1 MQDKATVLIIDQGA
15 AFGGSLV
22 VIANLVRCLDQA
34 QFRAVVV
41 GEMDEAIMQ
50 SHIRGSAK
58 VYLAK
63 HNFNYVHWQ
72 KVTSILLKIRVKLLR
87 KAGLYLLSMIR
98 RIVNSLY
105 VIKLAMI
112 ILRERVDLVHI
123 NNGTDN
129 FEANLVSFLLARKRI
144 IHVHGIG
151 RVSYL
156 ERLFLKVVPKVIVIS
171 EFVRSEMLKAG
182 IPDEKMI
189 VLPNPVLPEVV
200 SADAR
205 ARVREKYGIGEDDR
219 IFGVFGRVVQWKGQ
233 LEFLRAAALVLAQT
247 EGTKALIVGDISDG
261 SDEYLL
267 ALQQFAVQ
275 NGIQDRVIFTGY
287 ASNVAELYVAMDVV
301 VHTSIE
307 PEPFGLVITEAM
319 AYGVPVV
326 ASTLGAPQE
335 IIHDKYDGFL
345 VHPANTTELASA
357 ITTLLRDDALRKTIG
372 MRGQQCVLT
381 TYDAKAYAASVENL
395 YRQVLA

>member
-1 MQDKATVLIIDQGA
+1 VL
-15 AFGGSLV
+15 FK
-22 VIANLVRCLDQA
+22 VRIK
-34 QFRAVVV
+34 F
-41 GEMDEAIMQ
+41 
-50 SHIRGSAK
+50 
-58 VYLAK
+58 
-63 HNFNYVHWQ
+63 
-72 KVTSILLKIRVKLLR
+72 LR
-87 KAGLYLLSMIR
+87 KAGLYLFSLVR

-105 VIKLAMI
+105 ATKLAVIMV
-112 ILRERVDLVHI
+112 RERVDLVHI

-129 FEANLVSFLLARKRI
+129 FEANLVSLLLARPRI

-182 IPDEKMI
+182 IPDEKMVVI
-189 VLPNPVLPEVV
+189 QNPVLPESV
-200 SADAR
+200 SDDAS
-205 ARVREKYGIGEDDR
+205 ARVREKYGIGEHER

-247 EGTKALIVGDISDG
+247 QDTKALIVGDISDG
-261 SDEYLL
+261 SDQYLL
-267 ALQQFAVQ
+267 ALQQFVAQ
-275 NGIQDRVIFTGY
+275 QGIQDRVIFTGY

-301 VHTSIE
+301 VHTSIA

-326 ASTLGAPQE
+326 ASTLGAPRE

-345 VHPANTTELASA
+345 VHPADTAGLASV

-372 MRGQQCVLT
+372 TRAQQCVLKN
-381 TYDAKAYAASVENL
+381 YDAKTYAESVEKL

>member
-1 MQDKATVLIIDQGA
+1 VLIIDQGA

-22 VIANLVRCLDQA
+22 VIANLVRCLDPT

-41 GEMDEAIMQ
+41 AEMDEVIVH

-58 VYLAK
+58 VYHAK
-63 HNFNYVHWQ
+63 HDFNYVHWQ
-72 KVTSILLKIRVKLLR
+72 RLSSVLFKVRIKFLR
-87 KAGLYLLSMIR
+87 KAGLYLFSLVR
-98 RIVNSLY
+98 RIVNILY
-105 VIKLAMI
+105 ATKLAVIMV
-112 ILRERVDLVHI
+112 RERVDLVHI

-129 FEANLVSFLLARKRI
+129 FEANLVSLLLARPRI

-151 RVSYL
+151 RVGYL

-182 IPDEKMI
+182 IPDEKMVVI
-189 VLPNPVLPEVV
+189 QNPVLPESV
-200 SADAR
+200 SDDAS
-205 ARVREKYGIGEDDR
+205 ARVREKYGIGEHER

-233 LEFLRAAALVLAQT
+233 MEFLRAAALVLAQT
-247 EGTKALIVGDISDG
+247 QDTKALIVGDISDG
-261 SDEYLL
+261 SDQYLL
-267 ALQQFAVQ
+267 ALQQFVAQ
-275 NGIQDRVIFTGY
+275 QGIQDRVIFTGY

-301 VHTSIE
+301 VHTSIA

-326 ASTLGAPQE
+326 ASTLGAPRE

-345 VHPANTTELASA
+345 VHPADTAGLASV

-372 MRGQQCVLT
+372 TRAQQGVLKN
-381 TYDAKAYAASVENL
+381 YDAKTYAESVEKL